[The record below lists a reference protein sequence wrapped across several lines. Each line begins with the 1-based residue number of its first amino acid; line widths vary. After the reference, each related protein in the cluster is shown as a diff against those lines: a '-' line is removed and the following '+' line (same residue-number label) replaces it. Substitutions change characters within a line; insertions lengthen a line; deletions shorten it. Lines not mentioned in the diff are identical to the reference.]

1 MTRHCILIADGAR
14 ARLFMAGPSRG
25 ASTVKLDDCEDLL
38 NPERSLPGREVFSD
52 LKSGRNRPPRGAAYT
67 YDDHRSNH
75 RDENERR
82 FAKQIAAAVAR
93 LIRREAPDW
102 FVVVAEPR
110 LLGMLRR
117 PLDHELP
124 ATLPRTELAADLS
137 WHALPN
143 IRAELER
150 RGVLPESQPSSDTWR
165 ARAQPPPKRLRRIE
179 PPRVKN
185 AKRETSRPRRGRT
198 KMR

>member
-14 ARLFMAGPSRG
+14 ARLFTAGDARG
-25 ASTVKLDDCEDLL
+25 ASAVKLEEQEDLL
-38 NPERSLPGREVFSD
+38 NPERSLPAREVFSN
-52 LKSGRNRPPRGAAYT
+52 LKSGKNRAPRGAEYS
-67 YDDHRSNH
+67 YDDHRSRH

-82 FAKQIAAAVAR
+82 FAKQITAAVAR
-93 LIRREAPDW
+93 LIRREEPDW

-110 LLGMLRR
+110 LLGMLRGL
-117 PLDHELP
+117 LDDALP

-150 RGVLPESQPSSDTWR
+150 HNVLPASQPSTLSWR
-165 ARAQPPPKRLRRIE
+165 ARAQPPPKRLRRIQ
-179 PPRVKN
+179 PPRAKSP
-185 AKRETSRPRRGRT
+185 KRETARPRRRRT
-198 KMR
+198 Q